1 MAQKVTAT
9 SGDTL
14 SGIAKAN
21 GTTVAQILADNPTLA
36 ARAAAGQTVLFN
48 GTKVAITAPQ
58 QATNPYAAATSGPA
72 AGAGTN
78 VGTASNPISEAS
90 QALQKLTSGQ
100 TLTDAEKAILNM
112 GNTGANTSAAGVGG
126 ADTGGADTPPTDK
139 TVVSTV
145 DNGDGTFTVT
155 YSDGTTSITGTK
167 TAQRTITRTVPNGD
181 GTYTVFYSDGTSE
194 IQGSKVQTGLTAEQV
209 QAMINANNA
218 SQKAALDQAKLD
230 ATNAQRKSAFEITKE
245 RFANAGLKELG
256 DEITAIYQGTGV
268 DRNGKK
274 FDEIPT
280 TGEGFYLAL
289 IQTKSY
295 YDRFGKVNEDRLAQG
310 FKALDERTIIGME
323 DEYQQVLQA
332 YKAPTGFYD
341 SPADYQTFLKNNYSK
356 ADVASALQASADF
369 VASKDPNIRKQLKD
383 YFGVDDAA
391 LTAYYADPQKGQKIL
406 ESITGK
412 NMNTA
417 AALVAG
423 LSQEDATIGQQY
435 GAGSFTYEQNRQRY
449 SQAAKSIEQTGGLAK
464 IYGENFGAKEAI
476 AAEFGDVQAQAQA
489 ARIRSTAL
497 AGFGGTSGVGSKAL
511 RTTGQVS

>member
-1 MAQKVTAT
+1 MAEKVPVKK
-9 SGDTL
+9 GDTL
-14 SGIAKAN
+14 SGIAKAQ

-36 ARAAAGQTVLFN
+36 ARQAAGQTVLFS
-48 GTKVAITAPQ
+48 GTKVLITDPK

-78 VGTASNPISEAS
+78 VGTASVPINEAA
-90 QALQKLTSGQ
+90 QALQRLTSGQ
-100 TLTDAEKAILNM
+100 TLSDADKKILGM
-112 GNTGANTSAAGVGG
+112 GNTGVASSDTTGIIPDGG
-126 ADTGGADTPPTDK
+126 GDNPPDNPPTDK

-155 YSDGTTSITGTK
+155 YSDGTTAITGTK
-167 TAQRTITRTVPNGD
+167 KVEEAGTTAAEIQALLAQQAAEFQKQMAAMQAGITAQI
-181 GTYTVFYSDGTSE
+181 E
-194 IQGSKVQTGLTAEQV
+194 A
-209 QAMINANNA
+209 ANKA
-218 SQKAALDQAKLD
+218 SAAAAAQAKID

-245 RFANAGLKELG
+245 RFANAGMKELG

-268 DRNGKK
+268 DRFGKK

-289 IQTKSY
+289 INTKSY
-295 YDRFGKVNEDRLAQG
+295 YERFGKVNEDRLAKG

-332 YKAPTGFYD
+332 YNQPAGFYD
-341 SPADYQTFLKNNYSK
+341 APADYQVFLKNNYSK

-369 VASKDPNIRKQLKD
+369 VASKDPVIRKELQTL
-383 YFGVDDAA
+383 FGIDDAA
-391 LTAYYADPQKGQKIL
+391 LTAYYADPNKGQKIL
-406 ESITGK
+406 ENIAGK

-417 AALVAG
+417 AALISG
-423 LSQEDATIGQQY
+423 LSKEDATVGQQY

-449 SQAAKSIEQTGGLAK
+449 TQAAQSLETTGNLAR

-476 AAEFGDVQAQAQA
+476 AAEFGDAAAQAQA
-489 ARIRSTAL
+489 ARVRQTGL
-497 AGFGGTSGVGSKAL
+497 AAFGGSSAVGTRAL